1 MNYNKEFM
9 YNYELLNSFYTF
21 QIEQE
26 FLCSCIYGYI
36 SMINN
41 VSIDSGGVYKGDLL
55 LIERYQI
62 NCIDITNENFGM
74 IDFHC
79 SLFKEI
85 EVISIVNKDNILSLK
100 IGKDDT
106 PQMIGMKQA
115 INAKEVD
122 PKQYERR
129 I

>member
-1 MNYNKEFM
+1 
-9 YNYELLNSFYTF
+9 
-21 QIEQE
+21 
-26 FLCSCIYGYI
+26 
-36 SMINN
+36 MINN

-85 EVISIVNKDNILSLK
+85 EVISIVNKDNIFSHLICESTIPVEYKKKMNDINKSIFFFNSLL
-100 IGKDDT
+100 IS
-106 PQMIGMKQA
+106 
-115 INAKEVD
+115 
-122 PKQYERR
+122 Y
-129 I
+129 